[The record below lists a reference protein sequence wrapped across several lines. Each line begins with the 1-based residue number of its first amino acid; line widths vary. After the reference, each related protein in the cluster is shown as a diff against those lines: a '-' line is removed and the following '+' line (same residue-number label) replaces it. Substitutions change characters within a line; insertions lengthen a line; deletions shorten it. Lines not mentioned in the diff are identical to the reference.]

1 MSLLTGTRRAL
12 LGRRQRAWALQFY
25 QENDGVTFGSGANID
40 DLLTG
45 DCTIE
50 CWFNVPSYP
59 AGATYL
65 LTKNDG
71 GGTAGWRLGI
81 DATGSLF
88 FAAFFAGND
97 IGLNSGAVKV
107 EVNKWYHA
115 AVDFDVGTLTARLF
129 LSGALVATS
138 IATLAYLVD
147 AAQNLICNGVIAV
160 GTVDDYL
167 SIGPI
172 RISNSRRYT
181 GATASPPTMNN
192 WPANDA
198 NAQLITRMDD
208 AAGTTVTD
216 YSGNG
221 YNGTATFGANTRWYY
236 GPV

>member
-1 MSLLTGTRRAL
+1 MALATTGV
-12 LGRRQRAWALQFY
+12 GRSVWCVQFR
-25 QENDGVTFGSGANID
+25 QENDGIAFGSGAQVD
-40 DLLTG
+40 DLFTA

-50 CWFNVPSYP
+50 CWFSVPSYP

-71 GGTAGWRLGI
+71 ADTAGWRLGI

-88 FAAFFAGND
+88 FAAFFAGDD
-97 IGLNSGAVKV
+97 IALNSGAVKAAIG
-107 EVNKWYHA
+107 KWYHA

-129 LSGALVATS
+129 LGGALVSTS
-138 IATLAYLVD
+138 VATLAYLTD

-172 RISNSRRYT
+172 RLSDVRLYT
-181 GATASPPTMNN
+181 GASINPPTMNN

-198 NAQLITRMDD
+198 NAQLLIPMNDG
-208 AAGTTVTD
+208 AGVTATD

-221 YNGTATFGANTRWYY
+221 YNGTITFGASTRWYH
-236 GPV
+236 GPA